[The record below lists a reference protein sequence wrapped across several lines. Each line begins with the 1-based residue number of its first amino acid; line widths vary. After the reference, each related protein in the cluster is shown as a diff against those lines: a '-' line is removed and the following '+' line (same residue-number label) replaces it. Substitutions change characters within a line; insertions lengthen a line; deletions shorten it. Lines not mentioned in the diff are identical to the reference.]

1 MTDFDPAL
9 VPIRAAATVLLI
21 ADRPE
26 LKILMMRRHAK
37 TLFAGGMWVFPGGA
51 VDPEDVEIAVS
62 GQVELDYPG
71 PITAERPEDH
81 RSYYVAAI
89 RECFEEAGILLTAPD
104 PSGSA
109 PAPLSLAQKA
119 DLRAQL
125 NAGTLSFNRLLTE
138 YRLIPNAALIK
149 PVARWI
155 TPIGSPKRFD
165 ARFFLAKHPLDQDAS
180 HDQGELIDS
189 EWLSPKEILSRFNAG
204 SMAIM
209 TPTLRMIQNLKAFDT
224 TDAVLAAMDQTKDY
238 HQVLVDPDSRA
249 LLLPGETGY
258 DAAVDHI
265 ETGWVRLRGLPH

>member
-1 MTDFDPAL
+1 MTDFDPEM

-51 VDPEDVEIAVS
+51 VDPEDVMVPVS

-71 PITAERPEDH
+71 PITAQSPEDH
-81 RSYYVAAI
+81 RAYYVAAI
-89 RECFEEAGILLTAPD
+89 RECFEEAGILLTLPD

-109 PAPLSLAQKA
+109 TAPLPLALQA
-119 DLRAQL
+119 DLRDQL
-125 NAGTLSFNRLLTE
+125 NTGTLSFNRLLSE
-138 YRLIPNAALIK
+138 YELIPNAALIK

-155 TPIGSPKRFD
+155 TPLGSPKRFD
-165 ARFFLAKHPLDQDAS
+165 ARFFLAKHPEDQDAS
-180 HDQGELIDS
+180 HDQGELVDS
-189 EWLSPKEILSRFNAG
+189 EWLSPEEILSRFDAG

-209 TPTLRMIQNLKAFDT
+209 TPTLRMIQNLQAFNSA
-224 TDAVLAAMDQTKDY
+224 DAVLAAMDQTEDY
-238 HQVLVDPDSRA
+238 HQVLVDPDTGA
-249 LLLPGETGY
+249 LLLPGERGY

-265 ETGWVRLRGLPH
+265 ETGWVRLRALRN

>member
-1 MTDFDPAL
+1 MTDFDPEM

-51 VDPEDVEIAVS
+51 VDPEDVMVPVS

-71 PITAERPEDH
+71 PITAQSPEDH
-81 RSYYVAAI
+81 RAYYVAAI
-89 RECFEEAGILLTAPD
+89 RECFEEAGILLTLPD

-109 PAPLSLAQKA
+109 TAPLPLALQA
-119 DLRAQL
+119 DLRDQL
-125 NAGTLSFNRLLTE
+125 NAGTLSFNRLLSE
-138 YRLIPNAALIK
+138 YELIPNAALIK

-155 TPIGSPKRFD
+155 TPLGSPKRFD
-165 ARFFLAKHPLDQDAS
+165 ARFFLAKHPEDQDAS
-180 HDQGELIDS
+180 HDQGELVDS
-189 EWLSPKEILSRFNAG
+189 EWLSPEEILSRFDAG

-209 TPTLRMIQNLKAFDT
+209 TPTLRMIQNLQAFNSA
-224 TDAVLAAMDQTKDY
+224 DAVLAAMDQTEDY
-238 HQVLVDPDSRA
+238 HQVLVDPDTGA
-249 LLLPGETGY
+249 LLLPGERGY

-265 ETGWVRLRGLPH
+265 ETGWVRLRALRN